1 MKGLWGSHCAAPADL
16 TAALAWNESM
26 MLREILGRG
35 ILGRVLSYALFPAPA
50 WGYSVAP

>member
-1 MKGLWGSHCAAPADL
+1 MA
-16 TAALAWNESM
+16 TFAWDESM

-35 ILGRVLSYALFPAPA
+35 ILGRVLSYALFVLGFWLLFQRLNDPAPV